1 MADPVIP
8 ENAQNLIHFL
18 KRLRAVR
25 QFRPDSVPQEVVE
38 AVLEVARWSG
48 SASNRQP
55 WEFVVIRN
63 KETLR
68 VLSAVE
74 GYASHLAGASL
85 GIVLVMAGDHGQ
97 VEQETYDEGKLSE
110 RIMLAAAAYGIGSS
124 IGWFRRIGMTDAKA
138 ILGIP
143 QERLVRTAISLLRL
157 VKVNATIPKIP
168 RKTISKLSPV
178 ATPAAAPPKAPAFP
192 THVDRPVPA
201 HTPPK
206 PSTPPKK

>member
-1 MADPVIP
+1 VSDSVNP
-8 ENAQNLIHFL
+8 ENAQNLINFL

-25 QFRPDSVPQEVVE
+25 QFRPDPVPQEVIN
-38 AVLEVARWSG
+38 AVLEVVRWSG

-55 WEFVVIRN
+55 WEVVVIRN

-74 GYASHLAGASL
+74 GYAAHLAGASL

-97 VEQETYDEGKLSE
+97 VEQETYDEGRLSE

-124 IGWFRRIGMTDAKA
+124 IGWFRRSGMTDAKA

-143 QERLVRTAISLLRL
+143 QERLVRTAISLGYPDEEARR
-157 VKVNATIPKIP
+157 ARPKHVQA
-168 RKTISKLSPV
+168 RKSLSDIV
-178 ATPAAAPPKAPAFP
+178 HDERYGLHQHHKE
-192 THVDRPVPA
+192 
-201 HTPPK
+201 
-206 PSTPPKK
+206 

>member
-1 MADPVIP
+1 VSDSVNP
-8 ENAQNLIHFL
+8 ENAQNLINFL

-25 QFRPDSVPQEVVE
+25 QFLPDPVPQEVIN

-74 GYASHLAGASL
+74 GYAAHLAGASL

-110 RIMLAAAAYGIGSS
+110 RIMLAAAVYGVGSS
-124 IGWFRRIGMTDAKA
+124 IGWFRRSGMTDAKA

-143 QERLVRTAISLLRL
+143 QERLVRTAISLGYPDEEARR
-157 VKVNATIPKIP
+157 ARPKHAQA
-168 RKTISKLSPV
+168 RKQLSDIV
-178 ATPAAAPPKAPAFP
+178 
-192 THVDRPVPA
+192 HDERYGL
-201 HTPPK
+201 HQHHQE
-206 PSTPPKK
+206 